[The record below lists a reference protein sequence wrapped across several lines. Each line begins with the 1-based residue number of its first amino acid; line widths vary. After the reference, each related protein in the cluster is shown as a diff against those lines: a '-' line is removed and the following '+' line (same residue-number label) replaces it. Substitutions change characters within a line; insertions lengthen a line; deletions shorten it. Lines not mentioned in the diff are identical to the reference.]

1 VLIDTE
7 PEQRRATLTIR
18 WRGGMLSE
26 HDVELPRYQPTIR
39 TAEDT
44 VALLERLAAHY
55 DDATIA
61 GILNRQGRLSAT
73 GEPFTA
79 QIVGGVR
86 RYRHIPCHQ
95 APAEPAHGEPVT
107 IAKAAALLGV
117 VPSTIHRWITE
128 GFIAGEQ
135 DTPGAPWRIRVNDD
149 LRARVV
155 EQPPQGWLTVAE
167 ARHALGVSRQTVLQR
182 VKRGELNA
190 VHVRN
195 GRQKGL
201 RIQVILTDQP
211 LFEDTTVTTSAV

>member
-1 VLIDTE
+1 MLTE
-7 PEQRRATLTIR
+7 HI
-18 WRGGMLSE
+18 
-26 HDVELPRYQPTIR
+26 VELRRHQPKIR

-73 GEPFTA
+73 GAPFTA

-95 APAEPAHGEPVT
+95 ASADQALGEPVT
-107 IAKAAALLGV
+107 VAKAAELLGV
-117 VPSTIHRWITE
+117 VPSTVHRWLSE
-128 GFIAGEQ
+128 GFVAGEQ
-135 DTPGAPWRIRVNDD
+135 DTPGAPWRIRVDD
-149 LRARVV
+149 QLRARLV
-155 EQPPQGWLTVAE
+155 EDPPDGWLTVAQ
-167 ARHALGVSRQTVLQR
+167 ARHVLGVSRETVLQR

-201 RIQVILTDQP
+201 RIQVISTNES
-211 LFEDTTVTTSAV
+211 LFDATAMSTSAV